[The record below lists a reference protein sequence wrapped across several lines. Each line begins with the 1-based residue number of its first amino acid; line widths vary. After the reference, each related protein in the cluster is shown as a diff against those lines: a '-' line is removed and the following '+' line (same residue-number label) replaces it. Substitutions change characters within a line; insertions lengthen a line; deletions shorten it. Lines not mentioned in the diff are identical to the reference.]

1 MGGQKVSQKKG
12 GKGRK
17 IGRGKKSMAH
27 MRYNN
32 EHRRAR
38 NKAVRIARSNGVEAA
53 TEYASR
59 NGIEVWW
66 AKRSKTIIW
75 RKPKGVSGIVRTV

>member
-32 EHRRAR
+32 EHRRAK
-38 NKAVRIARSNGVEAA
+38 NKVVRIARSSGLEVAS
-53 TEYASR
+53 EYAAR
-59 NGIEVWW
+59 NMIEDWW
-66 AKRSKTIIW
+66 AKRSRTIVW